1 MKAYD
6 TGLICGRFQS
16 DNMNIKTADD
26 SDLFKRLDEINGQL
40 QDIFISAH
48 KCDLLHTERE
58 AIKTELWLRGYEI
71 H

>member
-1 MKAYD
+1 
-6 TGLICGRFQS
+6 
-16 DNMNIKTADD
+16 MNIKTADD